1 MLGLKLVRLIERR
14 SEELALGLAQRLQ
27 DSERTQDF
35 KKIPRDE
42 LHLTAME
49 VYRNLEEWLL
59 QKKED
64 DIEKR
69 FRAIAGRRA
78 AQAVRLQQLVWA
90 LIISRNHLWHF
101 LQRECFVD
109 SIVEVFGELE
119 VQQLLNQF
127 FDRAVYYSIAGYE
140 EANEAGK
147 SLSAQATGTIHSRG
161 TGAGMNSTA
170 G

>member
-1 MLGLKLVRLIERR
+1 MRTSEEKQMLGLKLVRLIERH

-27 DSERTQDF
+27 DSERTRDF

-109 SIVEVFGELE
+109 SIVEPLANSRFSSCSPVLRSGS
-119 VQQLLNQF
+119 LLL
-127 FDRAVYYSIAGYE
+127 DSGV
-140 EANEAGK
+140 
-147 SLSAQATGTIHSRG
+147 
-161 TGAGMNSTA
+161 
-170 G
+170 

>member
-1 MLGLKLVRLIERR
+1 MLGLKLVRLIERH

-127 FDRAVYYSIAGYE
+127 FDRAVYY
-140 EANEAGK
+140 
-147 SLSAQATGTIHSRG
+147 
-161 TGAGMNSTA
+161 
-170 G
+170 